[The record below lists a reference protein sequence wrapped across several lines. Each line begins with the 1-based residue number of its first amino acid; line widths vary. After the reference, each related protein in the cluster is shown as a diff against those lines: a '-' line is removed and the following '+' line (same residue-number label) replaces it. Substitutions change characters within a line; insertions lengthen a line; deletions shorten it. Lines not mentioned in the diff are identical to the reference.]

1 MATTMTGTIS
11 CVQVFDDGCFIQ
23 IVNAA
28 TGEKQAFTAW
38 FAPPEVTAF
47 ERIMHSMW
55 VSLFRE
61 SLTRNLSL
69 TINTGT
75 NNLVTTVQ
83 LGDIQ

>member
-1 MATTMTGTIS
+1 MATMTGTIS

-23 IVNAA
+23 LVDA
-28 TGEKQAFTAW
+28 TTGVKQAFTAW
-38 FAPPEVTAF
+38 FSPPEVTAF

-61 SLTRNLSL
+61 SLTGNVPL

-75 NNLVTTVQ
+75 TNLITTVQ
-83 LGDIQ
+83 LGDFQ

>member
-1 MATTMTGTIS
+1 MATMTGTIS

-23 IVNAA
+23 LVDAG
-28 TGEKQAFTAW
+28 TGARQAFTAW
-38 FAPPEVTAF
+38 FSPAEITAF

-61 SLTRNLSL
+61 SLTGNVSL

-75 NNLVTTVQ
+75 TNLVTTVQ
-83 LGDIQ
+83 LGELQ